1 MKTNAPKVEHEE
13 ALALAA
19 WAESHAHYE
28 CNDDYE
34 EWVAKCTRIAEALR
48 QLAALRE
55 ILQGLAQD
63 ENSDV
68 RSWVARHPNATVE
81 ILQGLAQD
89 ENSGV
94 RYWGCEP
101 EPDPS
106 VKIVDK
112 DHWWYNMI

>member
-1 MKTNAPKVEHEE
+1 MNMHTPEQIYEIVLKVLQELNKTDVSKLSTEEKLKLARNPNATV
-13 ALALAA
+13 
-19 WAESHAHYE
+19 
-28 CNDDYE
+28 
-34 EWVAKCTRIAEALR
+34 
-48 QLAALRE
+48 E
-55 ILQGLAQD
+55 ILQSLAQVVD
-63 ENSDV
+63 AGV
-68 RSWVARHPNATVE
+68 RYWVARHPNATVE